1 MKGCGGDGGTNEKKG
16 EEGCKTEQN
25 KLNINLTINLCRVR
39 MRRLTGRI
47 QRTLPFYTLS
57 QSPREAVS

>member
-25 KLNINLTINLCRVR
+25 KYKFNN
-39 MRRLTGRI
+39 
-47 QRTLPFYTLS
+47 
-57 QSPREAVS
+57 